1 MPWGAGLGV
10 GGELV
15 LHISDRPD
23 ATHQQLGIALDEVH
37 LDRHLLEHEVGELHL
52 VETAL
57 LVQLHAELVDHLM
70 AAALLDRGF
79 HQLRLVA
86 VH

>member
-15 LHISDRPD
+15 LHIGDRPN
-23 ATHQQLGIALDEVH
+23 AAHQQLGVALDEVDF
-37 LDRHLLEHEVGELHL
+37 DRDFFEPEVGELHL